1 MLTKESLIRGN
12 FSLST
17 PIKCSCGMLDL
28 RNKPRVDWLAQRDG
42 RCDRRGAGSIPRGL
56 KIFAAWVFHGTAW
69 YCAGLSLDVR
79 FLLFA
84 LAFSAW
90 RSLDVFA
97 APCFRDFCSLDVFT
111 LVFSLEVFGAAPC
124 FRLGR

>member
-1 MLTKESLIRGN
+1 VVAATTGVAHVRFPADSN
-12 FSLST
+12 FFHGTAWHCAGLS
-17 PIKCSCGMLDL
+17 LDL
-28 RNKPRVDWLAQRDG
+28 
-42 RCDRRGAGSIPRGL
+42 
-56 KIFAAWVFHGTAW
+56 AAWVFHGTAW

-79 FLLFA
+79 FLPFA

>member
-1 MLTKESLIRGN
+1 MEIKESLIRGN

-42 RCDRRGAGSIPRGL
+42 RCDRRGAGSITRGH

-69 YCAGLSLDVR
+69 
-79 FLLFA
+79 
-84 LAFSAW
+84 
-90 RSLDVFA
+90 
-97 APCFRDFCSLDVFT
+97 
-111 LVFSLEVFGAAPC
+111 
-124 FRLGR
+124 